1 MARKAA
7 AEESENERPDGTGRP
22 IWTGSIS
29 FGLVNVPVSL
39 FSLEQKSEIGFKMLD
54 GRDKANIK
62 YQRVNAISGKEVPWD
77 QIVKGYE
84 YSDENYVVLTKEDFE
99 NLQLESLKT
108 IDVQAFVPREQIDD
122 LYFEKPY
129 ILIPKK
135 KTEKGYVLLREVL
148 ANSGQV
154 GIAKVAIRTREYLA
168 ALMPR
173 GKALVVFLL
182 RFAHELRQVD
192 SYALPDKSL
201 EAYNITDR
209 EMKLAEQLVEAM
221 KTDWEPLQYKDDYR
235 EALIAWID
243 KKVESGGLTPKPGL
257 EEVEEGPRE
266 SRNVIDLASLLSE
279 SVKDRAKE
287 KKA

>member
-1 MARKAA
+1 MARKPA
-7 AEESENERPDGTGRP
+7 AEDNDSERPDGTGRP

-62 YQRVNAISGKEVPWD
+62 YLRVNAVSGKEVPWD

-99 NLQLESLKT
+99 NLALESLKT
-108 IDVQAFVPREQIDD
+108 IDVQAFVPREQIDE

-129 ILIPKK
+129 VLIPKK

-148 ANSGQV
+148 ASSGRV

-173 GKALVVFLL
+173 GNALVVFLL
-182 RFAHELRQVD
+182 RFAHELRQID
-192 SYALPDKSL
+192 GYALPDQPMES
-201 EAYNITDR
+201 YNITER
-209 EMKLAEQLVEAM
+209 EVKLAEQLVVAMEA
-221 KTDWEPLQYKDDYR
+221 DWDPLQYKDDYR

-257 EEVEEGPRE
+257 EDIEEGPRE

-279 SVKDRAKE
+279 SVKNRGKE